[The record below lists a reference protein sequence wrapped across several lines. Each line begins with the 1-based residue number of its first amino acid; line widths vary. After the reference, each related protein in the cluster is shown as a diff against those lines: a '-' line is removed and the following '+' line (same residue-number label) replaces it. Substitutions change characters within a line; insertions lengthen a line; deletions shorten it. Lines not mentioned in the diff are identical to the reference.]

1 MINFEYKF
9 KKINKLRFRK
19 NERNTIIC
27 FIRLSNTFVSFVFS
41 LGTIIARS
49 VPLLYVFIQILGLT
63 SGLGRACQI
72 EGQ

>member
-27 FIRLSNTFVSFVFS
+27 STIIFVS
-41 LGTIIARS
+41 LT
-49 VPLLYVFIQILGLT
+49 LLYPSYFL
-63 SGLGRACQI
+63 
-72 EGQ
+72 

>member
-1 MINFEYKF
+1 MFYDY
-9 KKINKLRFRK
+9 
-19 NERNTIIC
+19 
-27 FIRLSNTFVSFVFS
+27 IRLSNTFVSFVFS

>member
-9 KKINKLRFRK
+9 RKIDKSRFRK

-41 LGTIIARS
+41 LGTIIA
-49 VPLLYVFIQILGLT
+49 
-63 SGLGRACQI
+63 
-72 EGQ
+72 